1 MKIKTKLNLGVGL
14 LFLLIIILSLVSA
27 FYIFSI
33 KKDTENI
40 LKANYN
46 TLEYS
51 RNMLLSL
58 DEINSN
64 GKKAITTFETNLD
77 QQSNNVTEAGEDVA
91 TRNLQNTFNL
101 LKKNCTD
108 ETHIKKAF
116 SSDEIKKWVPDNQ
129 NLKAF
134 SEETLK
140 SQIRQD
146 IFEIMKLNMVAIKQ
160 KSDVAEHTAETANLW
175 IAITG
180 SLCFLIAFNLLI
192 NLPNN
197 IANPIKELTESIKE
211 IANKNYSERVHF
223 MSHNEFGDLA
233 KSFNTMAQKLE
244 EYHNSNLYKLLF
256 EKKRLETLI
265 NNMHDPIIGLD
276 NQGLILFVN
285 DEALKIIGMKSEDV
299 IGKTAATLALTN
311 DLMKSLIIKNL
322 ENESQLLGQKT
333 PPMKIFADGK
343 ESYFEKENVNI
354 TIQPTGEEDTIDI
367 GDVIILRNITPF
379 KELDFAKTNF
389 IATISHELKTPISAI
404 KFSLLLLEKEQTG
417 ILNEEQIYLIDS
429 IKDDSQRLLK
439 ITGELLELSQVET
452 GNIQLNIEKSN
463 PYEMVQ
469 YATEAVKMQ
478 AEQKQIELVVEAEEN
493 LPDIKA
499 DSEKT
504 VWVLINFLTNA
515 IRYSSEKSKIILK
528 LKTDNH
534 QVLFTV
540 VDTGKGID
548 NHYLAKVFD
557 KYFQIPGSH
566 KTGTGLGLAISK
578 EFIEAQGGTIGVES
592 ELGLGSAF
600 YFKLATV

>member
-14 LFLLIIILSLVSA
+14 LFVMIIILTFVSA

-33 KKDTENI
+33 KKDTGNI

-58 DEINSN
+58 DEIT
-64 GKKAITTFETNLD
+64 GDEGKAIATFEANLNK
-77 QQSNNVTEAGEDVA
+77 QNKNVTEVGEGDA
-91 TRNLQNTFNL
+91 TLNLQKSFAL
-101 LKKNCTD
+101 LKDNKN
-108 ETHIKKAF
+108 
-116 SSDEIKKWVPDNQ
+116 
-129 NLKAF
+129 
-134 SEETLK
+134 SEVLK
-140 SQIRQD
+140 SKIRLD
-146 IFEIMKLNMVAIKQ
+146 IFEIMKLNMNAIKQ
-160 KSDVAEHTAETANLW
+160 KSDIANRTAETANMW

-180 SLCFLIAFNLLI
+180 TLCFLIAFNLLV

-197 IANPIKELTESIKE
+197 IANPIKELTASIKE

-223 MSHNEFGDLA
+223 MNHNEFGDLA
-233 KSFNTMAQKLE
+233 KSFNTMAQKLQ
-244 EYHNSNLYKLLF
+244 EYHNSNLYKLSF

-276 NQGLILFVN
+276 NQGIILFVN

-299 IGKTAATLALTN
+299 VGKMAVNLALTN
-311 DLMKSLIIKNL
+311 DLMKSLIAKNL
-322 ENESQLLGQKT
+322 EIESKSSGQKAL
-333 PPMKIFADGK
+333 PMKIFADGK

-354 TIQPTGEEDTIDI
+354 TIQPTGEDQTINI

-404 KFSLLLLEKEQTG
+404 KFSLRLLEKEQTG
-417 ILNEEQIYLIDS
+417 VLNEEQKHLVES
-429 IKDDSQRLLK
+429 INDDSERLLK

-452 GNIQLNIEKSN
+452 GNIQLNIEKSD
-463 PYEMVQ
+463 PYQ
-469 YATEAVKMQ
+469 IIHYATEAVKVQ
-478 AEQKQIELVVEAEEN
+478 AEQKQIELLVETDDN
-493 LPDIKA
+493 IPMVKA

-504 VWVLINFLTNA
+504 SWVLINFLTNA
-515 IRYSSEKSKIILK
+515 IRYSSEKSVIRVK
-528 LKTDNH
+528 LKKDNSKISFA
-534 QVLFTV
+534 VI
-540 VDTGKGID
+540 DTGKGID
-548 NHYLAKVFD
+548 NRYKNKVFD

-592 ELGLGSAF
+592 ELGLGSTF
-600 YFKLATV
+600 YFSLISMSL